1 MFTKKAK
8 GLALAIGATALVGAA
23 VTSGG
28 SASADPKQYDAP
40 FVLVGSDTTQDVMN
54 AFAGFENGINYT
66 PLQSDSATGQKQIV
80 SWDATANGLTTTC
93 ITTRTGGPS
102 FNRPNG
108 SGAGRTALLAA
119 FTAGATTSVSNC
131 GTGTTSPSGQISGA
145 RSSSLSSTAGT
156 TLAYVPFAR
165 DALSFGFYR
174 KAGSPVTAL
183 SVAQL
188 QQIFTTQAGVDIDPD
203 GAGPLAAVKIFG
215 CDIQSGSGTGQTWRT
230 RMQGTATPQF
240 TATTVCDDY
249 IPVGGGTPFAS
260 PAPGDSQETDGDGL
274 VLRGDAV
281 DAQYPGAQVIIGM
294 SVGNYIGKANGVA
307 RGGMPTTV
315 GIGTIT
321 DIATGVSPILDNT
334 VPATPTDSTG
344 QTGRPNLVGNSTFYA
359 SSYGRDLYNV
369 FPASVIN
376 SAFGNDAL
384 KQIFKDTDA
393 TAANNALIC
402 QPAAATTIRAFG
414 FTTLTTCGDSTSTLR
429 GA

>member
-40 FVLVGSDTTQDVMN
+40 FVLVGSDTTQDLMN
-54 AFAGFENGINYT
+54 AFAGFENGTAYS
-66 PLQSDSATGQKQIV
+66 PLASDAASGQKQIV

-119 FTAGATTSVSNC
+119 YTGGGTTSVSNC

-145 RSSSLSSTAGT
+145 RSSSLSGTAGT

-174 KAGSPVTAL
+174 KAGSPVTSL

-230 RMQGTATPQF
+230 KMQGTSTPQF

-249 IPVGGGTPFAS
+249 IPVGGGTAFAAG
-260 PAPGDSQETDGDGL
+260 APGDSQENDGDAL
-274 VLRGDAV
+274 VTRGDAV
-281 DAQYPGAQVIIGM
+281 DAQYPGAQVIIGF
-294 SVGNYIGKANGVA
+294 SVGGYIGKANLAA

-315 GIGTIT
+315 GIGIIS
-321 DIATGVSPILDNT
+321 DIASGVSPIVDNT
-334 VPATPTDSTG
+334 TPASPVASDGTV
-344 QTGRPNLVGNSTFYA
+344 GRPNLIGNTSFYA

-369 FPASVIN
+369 FPTSVIN

-402 QPAAATTIRAFG
+402 QTSAVTTIKKFG
-414 FTTLTTCGDSTSTLR
+414 FLDLATCGDSTSVIR